1 MFAVAGTELM
11 WIDNSIMLAD
21 CFTKVS
27 AERGYLLAAIAT
39 NTWSDQ
45 ITEDAMKVKEKI
57 RQGRHGR
64 VENARQAKRQKKLEA
79 QKLDL

>member
-1 MFAVAGTELM
+1 
-11 WIDNSIMLAD
+11 MLAD
-21 CFTKVS
+21 CLTKIG
-27 AERGYLLAAIAT
+27 AERGYLLAAIAD

-64 VENARQAKRQKKLEA
+64 AEVARQAKRLKKLEA
-79 QKLDL
+79 QKLEL